1 MRRTIGLRKKEN
13 VMDRQIVIVVPT
25 ETAAYQVLKALEAL
39 DEQGA
44 IELYTATVVE
54 KSATGSLTVEHDL
67 RRRGPWATALG
78 MSTGALIGL
87 LGGPVGAAV
96 GAVVGGSVALG
107 GELAYSGFAGEFVHD
122 VTAQLQPGGYAVCA
136 SVYEDWTVP
145 VDTATAPF
153 GVVVFRQA
161 TDDVVLAQM
170 RAGWEAIKADQA
182 HLEVEIQQAVGE
194 QKARLE
200 AKREELRTK
209 EAAQRKKL
217 HARATKL
224 KETWDAEIASIEAK
238 AEHAEADAKARHEQ
252 HVQKLSRFAAEQKK
266 AFTDLF
272 G

>member
-1 MRRTIGLRKKEN
+1 
-13 VMDRQIVIVVPT
+13 MDRQIVIVVPS
-25 ETAAYQVLKALEAL
+25 ETAAYEVVKALKGL
-39 DEQGA
+39 DEEGA

-54 KSATGSLTVEHDL
+54 KSTAGTLTIKDDHRL
-67 RRRGPWATALG
+67 RGPWATALG

-107 GELAYSGFAGEFVHD
+107 GELAYSGFAGDFVYD
-122 VTAQLQPGGYAVCA
+122 VAAQLQPGSYAVCA

-153 GVVVFRQA
+153 GAVVFRQA

-170 RAGWEAIKADQA
+170 RAGWEAIKNDQA
-182 HLEVEIQQAVGE
+182 HLETEIRQAAGE

-224 KETWDAEIASIEAK
+224 KETWDAEIASIKAK
-238 AEHAEADAKARHEQ
+238 SEHAKADAKARHEQ

-266 AFTDLF
+266 AFTELF

>member
-1 MRRTIGLRKKEN
+1 
-13 VMDRQIVIVVPT
+13 MDRQIVLVVPT
-25 ETAAYQVLKALEAL
+25 ETAAYQVLKALKGL
-39 DEQGA
+39 DEEGS

-54 KSATGSLTVEHDL
+54 KSAAGSLTIKDDH
-67 RRRGPWATALG
+67 RPRGPWGTTLG

-96 GAVVGGSVALG
+96 GAVVGGSMALG
-107 GELAYSGFAGEFVHD
+107 GELAYSGFAGDFVHD
-122 VTAQLQPGGYAVCA
+122 VTAQLQPGSYAVCA

-161 TDDVVLAQM
+161 TDDVAMAQM

-182 HLEVEIQQAVGE
+182 HLEVEIRQAVGE
-194 QKARLE
+194 QKTRLE

-209 EAAQRKKL
+209 EAAQR
-217 HARATKL
+217 L

-238 AEHAEADAKARHEQ
+238 AEH
-252 HVQKLSRFAAEQKK
+252 
-266 AFTDLF
+266 
-272 G
+272 

>member
-1 MRRTIGLRKKEN
+1 MKRTIRLRKKEN

-25 ETAAYQVLKALEAL
+25 ETAAYQVLKALEGI

-54 KSATGSLTVEHDL
+54 KSAAGSLTVKHDHRL
-67 RRRGPWATALG
+67 RGPWAAALG

-107 GELAYSGFAGEFVHD
+107 GELAYSGFAGDFVYD
-122 VTAQLQPGGYAVCA
+122 VAAQLQPGSYAVCA

-145 VDTATAPF
+145 VDTATAPL
-153 GVVVFRQA
+153 GAVVFRQA
-161 TDDVVLAQM
+161 TSDVVLAQM
-170 RAGWEAIKADQA
+170 RAGWEAVKADQA
-182 HLEVEIQQAVGE
+182 HLEAEIRQAVGDE
-194 QKARLE
+194 KARLE

-209 EAAQRKKL
+209 EAAK
-217 HARATKL
+217 KL

-238 AEHAEADAKARHEQ
+238 AEH
-252 HVQKLSRFAAEQKK
+252 
-266 AFTDLF
+266 
-272 G
+272 

>member
-1 MRRTIGLRKKEN
+1 
-13 VMDRQIVIVVPT
+13 MDRQIVIVAPT
-25 ETAAYQVLKALEAL
+25 ETAAYQVVKALKGL
-39 DEQGA
+39 DEEGS

-54 KSATGSLTVEHDL
+54 KSAAGSLTIKDDHRL
-67 RRRGPWATALG
+67 RGPWAAALG

-96 GAVVGGSVALG
+96 GAVVGGGVALG
-107 GELAYSGFAGEFVHD
+107 GELAYSGFAGDFVYD
-122 VTAQLQPGGYAVCA
+122 VAAQLQPGSYAVCA

-170 RAGWEAIKADQA
+170 RAGWEAIKDDQA
-182 HLEVEIQQAVGE
+182 HLEAEIRQAVGQE
-194 QKARLE
+194 KARLE

-238 AEHAEADAKARHEQ
+238 AEHAQADAKARHEQ